1 MLCIPDK
8 TVSDYTK
15 DIQMSEAHGGGD
27 TYRVIEGKPEGK
39 RAL

>member
-15 DIQMSEAHGGGD
+15 DIQMSEAHGGGGYIQG
-27 TYRVIEGKPEGK
+27 YRRET
-39 RAL
+39 